1 VQRLFVLA
9 FFAVLLVRPPLLFGR
24 EAREQTRIDFL
35 LNRIESSAEIKFIRN
50 GSEHDGKAA
59 AAHLREK
66 LNYGG
71 GRIATAE
78 DFIKY
83 CASESS
89 LTHQKYK
96 VRLAD
101 GTLLDAADYFRAELR
116 KFDAG
121 H

>member
-1 VQRLFVLA
+1 MPAFV
-9 FFAVLLVRPPLLFGR
+9 AVVFLVSQSTLCGR
-24 EAREQTRIDFL
+24 DAHEQARIDFL
-35 LNRIESSAEIKFIRN
+35 LHQVETSAGIKFLRN
-50 GSEHDGKAA
+50 GTEHDGKAA

-66 LNYGG
+66 LGYAG
-71 GRIATAE
+71 GRVATAE

-101 GTLLDAADYFRAELR
+101 GTVLDAADYFRAELR
-116 KFDAG
+116 KFDPN